1 MNDPNG
7 MFVDEEGI
15 WRLYYQCKS
24 TQTSCKAQLADQ
36 VDNPTALVA
45 GNQHWGHA
53 TSPDLYNWTNQPIAI
68 YPPTEGTG
76 VFSGSAVIDTNN
88 TSGFFPNQTNG
99 VVAVYTLNEPDNQTQ
114 NLAFSYD
121 NGYTFEPYENNPVLD
136 IGSNQFRDPKV
147 IWYEDHWVMVIA
159 YSTEFVIG
167 IFTSPDLIEW
177 THASNVSHV
186 GLLGVQYECPNMVPV
201 PVRGVE
207 GEDELYVLTIS
218 LNPGAPLGG
227 SVTEWFP
234 GRFNGTHFTPLDP
247 AARLANFAKDNYAG
261 QFFYGTPSEKYPD
274 PISIAWASNW
284 QYTNIV
290 PTAGEGWRSAMT
302 LAKDTHL
309 TKVERLGW
317 ALVQTPHD
325 LSPILDRE
333 IASSDNFTNTSIS
346 ANIGYD
352 DVPSNAVYFQ
362 VNLTIPEGTTYTS
375 DAVVNFTF
383 SSSADQTE
391 RLTGGYY
398 LQDAGAPFT
407 IFVDRGKLQGFESP
421 LFTDKFSLSQAKAA
435 YQINGLFDRSLL
447 EVWLDDG
454 AFEGTVNVYPK
465 NVLDR
470 FELSVAGGI
479 PEGLEITAKVWA
491 LKSTWKQ

>member
-1 MNDPNG
+1 M
-7 MFVDEEGI
+7 
-15 WRLYYQCKS
+15 
-24 TQTSCKAQLADQ
+24 
-36 VDNPTALVA
+36 VA

-53 TSPDLYNWTNQPIAI
+53 TSPDLFNWTNQPIAL
-68 YPPTEGTG
+68 YPPREGTG

-121 NGYTFEPYENNPVLD
+121 NGYTFTEYENNPVLD

-177 THASNVSHV
+177 THASNISHV

-201 PVRGVE
+201 PVKGVE
-207 GEDELYVLTIS
+207 GEEELYVLTIS

-234 GRFNGTHFTPLDP
+234 GRFNGTHFVPLDP
-247 AARLANFAKDNYAG
+247 ATRLANFAKDNYAG
-261 QFFYGTPSEKYPD
+261 QFFYGTGAPSIKYPD
-274 PISIAWASNW
+274 PVSIAWASNW

-290 PTAGEGWRSAMT
+290 PTADEGWRSAMT

-333 IASSDNFTNTSIS
+333 LASSDDFINTTLT
-346 ANIGYD
+346 ADIGYD
-352 DVPSNAVYFQ
+352 NVSSNAMYFS
-362 VNLTIPEGTTYTS
+362 VNLTIPEGTVYTS
-375 DAVVNFTF
+375 DAKINFTL
-383 SSSADQTE
+383 SSSVDPSE
-391 RLTGGYY
+391 KLTGGYY
-398 LQDAGAPFT
+398 IQDAGAPFT
-407 IFVDRGKLQGFESP
+407 IFLDRGKLQGFESP
-421 LFTDKFSLSQAKAA
+421 LFTDKFSLSQAAAA
-435 YQINGLFDRSLL
+435 YQFSGVFDRSLL

-454 AFEGTVNVYPK
+454 AFEGTANVYPK
-465 NVLDR
+465 NVLDT
-470 FELSVAGGI
+470 FELSVSGGI
-479 PEGLEITAKVWA
+479 PEGVKITAKVWA
-491 LKSTWKQ
+491 LKSTWEGKK